1 MLVQARILRTAS
13 LRGAAGDAA
22 IQWPL
27 NSAVSVRVAGRQSRR
42 ATESGCII
50 REEVWRATGR
60 EASVCR
66 MTNSIRQGVVAS
78 PLGEGEAR
86 NWP

>member
-1 MLVQARILRTAS
+1 MSVAAR
-13 LRGAAGDAA
+13 AA
-22 IQWPL
+22 
-27 NSAVSVRVAGRQSRR
+27 V
-42 ATESGCII
+42 TESNCII
-50 REEVWRATGR
+50 REEVWRATGG

-78 PLGEGEAR
+78 PLGEGEAL